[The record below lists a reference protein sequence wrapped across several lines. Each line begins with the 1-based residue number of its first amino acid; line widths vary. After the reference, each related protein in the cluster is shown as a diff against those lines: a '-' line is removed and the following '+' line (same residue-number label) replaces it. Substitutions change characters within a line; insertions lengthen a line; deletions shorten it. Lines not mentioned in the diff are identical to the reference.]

1 MNFASQDMEPAHLVF
16 CPTGENS
23 EPAGLDCNS
32 TSPNYLSPNQGQD
45 SLYQE
50 LDLDSLGEDVSLSV
64 PEAMTETSASTYES
78 HPASEPGLSEAEQM
92 ELKSELAKLEEE
104 IVTLRDMLASKEKRC
119 GELRR
124 KLGCLALMGLR
135 QNLSKSWHDVQA
147 SNTCMKQ
154 KTSTALSSV
163 GSAICQKL
171 EDMKKSSAFRSL
183 EGLMGTVKSRV
194 AGGRELGSGLL
205 SSPAGGSDPHS
216 FPGSGCETVPGLGDQ
231 LLSVLKPE

>member
-1 MNFASQDMEPAHLVF
+1 MEPAHLVS

-23 EPAGLDCNS
+23 EPADLDCNS
-32 TSPNYLSPNQGQD
+32 TSPIYLSPNQGQD

-50 LDLDSLGEDVSLSV
+50 LDLDSLDEDVSLSV
-64 PEAMTETSASTYES
+64 PEAMTETSVSTSES
-78 HPASEPGLSEAEQM
+78 HPASEQM
-92 ELKSELAKLEEE
+92 ELQSELTKLEEE
-104 IVTLRDMLASKEKRC
+104 ILALRNVLAAKEKRC

-124 KLGCLALMGLR
+124 KLGCMALMGLR

-147 SNTCMKQ
+147 FNTCMKQ

-163 GSAICQKL
+163 GSAICRKL
-171 EDMKKSSAFRSL
+171 EDMKNSSAFRSL

-194 AGGRELGSGLL
+194 AGGRELGNGLL
-205 SSPAGGSDPHS
+205 SSPASGSDPHS
-216 FPGSGCETVPGLGDQ
+216 VPGSGCETVPGLGDQ